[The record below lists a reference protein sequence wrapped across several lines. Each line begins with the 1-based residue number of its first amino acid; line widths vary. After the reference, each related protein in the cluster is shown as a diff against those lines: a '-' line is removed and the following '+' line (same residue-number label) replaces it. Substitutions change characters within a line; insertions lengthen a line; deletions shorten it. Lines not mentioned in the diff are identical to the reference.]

1 MEVKLEDIDTPFLW
15 VDLDIMED
23 NISSLSSFFKSKN
36 LNWRPHVKGIKT
48 PEIAQKIINSGAIGV
63 TCAKLSEAEVM
74 VSGGVESI
82 LIANQIVGSKKI
94 ERLCALSNDAEII
107 TAVDDAGVVQMM
119 NQIAQQKSVNLNVLI
134 EINIGMNRA
143 GITQIKGHT
152 FCPGL
157 RFSIYN
163 AMPVEGVSYLTQFMR
178 KFMLAHPG
186 PSGASPKM

>member
-74 VSGGVESI
+74 VSGGVELS
-82 LIANQIVGSKKI
+82 LIHI
-94 ERLCALSNDAEII
+94 
-107 TAVDDAGVVQMM
+107 
-119 NQIAQQKSVNLNVLI
+119 
-134 EINIGMNRA
+134 
-143 GITQIKGHT
+143 
-152 FCPGL
+152 
-157 RFSIYN
+157 
-163 AMPVEGVSYLTQFMR
+163 
-178 KFMLAHPG
+178 
-186 PSGASPKM
+186 

>member
-1 MEVKLEDIDTPFLW
+1 MEVRIEDIDTPFLW

-74 VSGGVESI
+74 VSGGVGSI
-82 LIANQIVGSKKI
+82 LIANQIVGAKKI
-94 ERLCALSNDAEII
+94 VRLCALSNDAEII

-119 NQIAQQKSVNLNVLI
+119 DQIAQQKSVNLNILI

-143 GITQIKGHT
+143 GIT
-152 FCPGL
+152 
-157 RFSIYN
+157 
-163 AMPVEGVSYLTQFMR
+163 
-178 KFMLAHPG
+178 
-186 PSGASPKM
+186 